1 MEIDNEVLSILACPA
16 TKQPVSVAD
25 SSLIEKLNEAV
36 GRGELKTVADGV
48 VSEPMEGGLLRSDRK
63 ILYPVRDNIPVLL
76 SDEGILVEN
85 YI

>member
-1 MEIDNEVLSILACPA
+1 MEIDKEVLSILACPA

-25 SSLIEKLNEAV
+25 SSLIDKLNAAV
-36 GRGELKTVADGV
+36 GRGELKTVSDGV
-48 VSEPMEGGLLRSDRK
+48 VSEPLEGGLLRLDRK

-76 SDEGILVEN
+76 NDEGIIVES